1 MRAELKALIYK
12 AVLHS
17 KSLHS
22 DDDKKALDE
31 LMKEAFG
38 LADTPEEKK
47 EAGRYLM
54 DALKNQKRHDVDA
67 KLLMDDVL
75 GALSLSYIAK
85 NYFDRDKSWLYQ
97 RMNNSVV
104 NGKPVA
110 FTNSELK
117 ILADALGDLGQRLS
131 ALSTVIHRSL

>member
-1 MRAELKALIYK
+1 
-12 AVLHS
+12 
-17 KSLHS
+17 
-22 DDDKKALDE
+22 
-31 LMKEAFG
+31 
-38 LADTPEEKK
+38 
-47 EAGRYLM
+47 
-54 DALKNQKRHDVDA
+54 
-67 KLLMDDVL
+67 MDDVL

>member
-1 MRAELKALIYK
+1 MRAELKALIDK

-31 LMKEAFG
+31 LMKEAFA
-38 LADTPEEKK
+38 LADTPEEKNLS
-47 EAGRYLM
+47 GRYLL
-54 DALKNQKRHDVDA
+54 DAFKNHKRHDVDA

>member
-1 MRAELKALIYK
+1 MRAELKALIDK

-31 LMKEAFG
+31 LMKEAFA

-47 EAGRYLM
+47 LAGRYLM

-97 RMNNSVV
+97 RMKNSVV
-104 NGKPVA
+104 NGKPGA